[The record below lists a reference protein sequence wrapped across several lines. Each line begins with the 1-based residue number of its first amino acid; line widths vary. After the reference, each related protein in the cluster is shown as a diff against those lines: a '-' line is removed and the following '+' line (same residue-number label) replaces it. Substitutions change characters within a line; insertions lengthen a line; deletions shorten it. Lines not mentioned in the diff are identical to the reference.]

1 MNDPTEDAHDVALA
15 VARREVARVG
25 CNACKVQRSP
35 DALERFVQTPHPAI
49 RIQGRILDE
58 VPGELWKVLPEAAVE
73 QRGTGWIELYIGTVD
88 M

>member
-1 MNDPTEDAHDVALA
+1 MKDPTEDAHDVALA

-25 CNACKVQRSP
+25 CNAGQVQRPP
-35 DALERFVQTPHPAI
+35 DALERFVQTPHPAV

-58 VPGELWKVLPEAAVE
+58 VPDGLWKVLPEAAVE

-88 M
+88 V